1 MSGAGLAERR
11 AVWLLALGQMLGYA
25 CFFYIFAALI
35 LYWREDL
42 HWGDGLLAGGMT
54 LAIVVAAVLAP
65 FAGRAVDR
73 GHAAALLTGGA
84 GIGAVSLA
92 VLAVATTPA
101 VYLLAWAG
109 LGVAQAASQY
119 EPCFALLIRRFGTD
133 ARAAIT
139 RVTLIGGFASTFAF
153 PAGAALAEAFGWRVA
168 VWVAAAVAV
177 GLILPLNLIGARILA
192 RGVPP
197 AVPGR
202 DRPKVAFWATFRHW
216 PFLRLT
222 LMFSLLALGHWMLIA
237 FLRPVL
243 AGIGVPDGLAVMA
256 AATIGPAQVAG
267 RLALMAAGVRLGGR
281 TALLLTLAGFL
292 VAPAVLVMAGVA
304 MPLVFGFALLQG
316 AANGVLTILR
326 PLLVAEDLGSESFG
340 TLSGMMAVATLAAS
354 AVAPVL
360 GAALMAAGGWGLL
373 VSVAG
378 LTVVLALGLALL
390 PRA

>member
-1 MSGAGLAERR
+1 
-11 AVWLLALGQMLGYA
+11 MLGYA

-35 LYWREDL
+35 LYWRADL

-54 LAIVVAAVLAP
+54 LAIVVAAGLAP
-65 FAGRAVDR
+65 FAGRTVDR

-84 GIGAVSLA
+84 GIGALSLA
-92 VLAVATTPA
+92 LLAVATTPA
-101 VYLLAWAG
+101 VYLVAWAG

-168 VWVAAAVAV
+168 VWVAAAVAA
-177 GLILPLNLIGARILA
+177 GLVLPLNLIGARILA
-192 RGVPP
+192 WGVPP

-202 DRPKVAFWATFRHW
+202 ERPKVAFFATFRRW

-222 LMFSLLALGHWMLIA
+222 MMFSLLALGHWMLIA

-243 AGIGVPDGLAVMA
+243 AGAGVPDGVAVIA

-281 TALLLTLAGFL
+281 SALLLTLAGFL
-292 VAPAVLVMAGVA
+292 LAPVVLVMAGVA

-360 GAALMAAGGWGLL
+360 GAALMAVGGWGLL

>member
-1 MSGAGLAERR
+1 MTSAGTAERR

-35 LYWREDL
+35 LYWRADL

-65 FAGRAVDR
+65 FAGRTVDR
-73 GHAAALLTGGA
+73 GHAAVLLAGGA
-84 GIGAVSLA
+84 AIGAISLA
-92 VLAVATTPA
+92 VLALATTPA
-101 VYLLAWAG
+101 LYLLAWAG
-109 LGVAQAASQY
+109 LGAAQAASQY
-119 EPCFALLIRRFGTD
+119 EPCFALLIRRFGAD

-153 PAGAALAEAFGWRVA
+153 PAGAALSEAFGWRGA
-168 VWVAAAVAV
+168 VWVAAAVAA

-192 RGVPP
+192 R
-197 AVPGR
+197 AVPVTTSTA
-202 DRPKVAFWATFRHW
+202 DRPKVAFWVMFRHW

-243 AGIGVPDGLAVMA
+243 AGIGVPEGLAVMA

-281 TALLLTLAGFL
+281 SALLLTLAGFI
-292 VAPAVLVMAGVA
+292 VAPVVLVLAGVA

-326 PLLVAEDLGSESFG
+326 PLLLAEDMGSEGFG
-340 TLSGMMAVATLAAS
+340 AVSGLMSIATLAAS

-360 GAALMAAGGWGLL
+360 GAALMAIGGWGLL
-373 VSVAG
+373 VAFAG
-378 LTVVLALGLALL
+378 LSAVLALGLALL
-390 PRA
+390 PRG

>member
-1 MSGAGLAERR
+1 
-11 AVWLLALGQMLGYA
+11 MLGYA

-35 LYWREDL
+35 LYWRADL
-42 HWGDGLLAGGMT
+42 HWGDGLLAGGLT
-54 LAIVVAAVLAP
+54 LAIVVAAVTAP

-168 VWVAAAVAV
+168 VWVAVAVAA

-292 VAPAVLVMAGVA
+292 AAPAVLVMAGVA

>member
-1 MSGAGLAERR
+1 MTGVGTAERR
-11 AVWLLALGQMLGYA
+11 AIWLLALGQMLGYA

-35 LYWREDL
+35 LYWRIDL
-42 HWGDGLLAGGMT
+42 PWGDGLLAGGMT
-54 LAIVVAAVLAP
+54 LAIIVAAVLAP

-73 GHAAALLTGGA
+73 GHAAALLSGGA
-84 GIGAVSLA
+84 VIGAISLV

-101 VYLLAWAG
+101 IYLLAWAG

-119 EPCFALLIRRFGTD
+119 EPCFALLIRRFGAD

-153 PAGAALAEAFGWRVA
+153 PAGAALAESFGWRGA
-168 VWVAAAVAV
+168 VWVAVAVAA
-177 GLILPLNLIGARILA
+177 GMILPLNLIGARTLA
-192 RGVPP
+192 RGVLP

-202 DRPKVAFWATFRHW
+202 DRPKVAFSAMFRHW

-243 AGIGVPDGLAVMA
+243 AGIGLPDGVAVMA

-267 RLALMAAGVRLGGR
+267 RLALMAAGVRLEGR
-281 TALLLTLAGFL
+281 SALLLTLAGFI
-292 VAPAVLVMAGVA
+292 VAPVVLVLAGVA

-326 PLLVAEDLGSESFG
+326 PLLLAEDMGSEGFG
-340 TLSGMMAVATLAAS
+340 AVSGLMSIATLAAS
-354 AVAPVL
+354 ALAPIL
-360 GAALMAAGGWGLL
+360 GAALIAVGGWALL
-373 VSVAG
+373 VAVAG
-378 LTVVLALGLALL
+378 VSAVLALGLALL
-390 PRA
+390 PRG